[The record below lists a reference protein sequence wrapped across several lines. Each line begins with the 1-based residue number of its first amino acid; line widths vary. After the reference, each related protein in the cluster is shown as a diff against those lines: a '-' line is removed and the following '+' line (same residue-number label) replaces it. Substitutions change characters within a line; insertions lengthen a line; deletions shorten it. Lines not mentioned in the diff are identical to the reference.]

1 MRKIW
6 IAIVFVTICSFSA
19 AFGQLRVANNYG
31 QDLKITINGEKND
44 VPNKAIKN
52 FPIRGQKSVYLECA
66 TPSGKTFFISK
77 EVSRSGA
84 VTVEP
89 GDNSAV
95 ISQSSQSVVVTTTN
109 LPVANSSGPSPLDAI
124 LKGSGQQ
131 PAVQTSSTQ
140 TVTEVRST
148 YVPTPQTT
156 MPTQSQINL
165 ELIKVVY
172 TGAERFKVFSDMGNG
187 QWQGLEFRGKAK
199 ADSIQDN
206 AKNEYTLSVQKDR
219 DIHIGVVF
227 NPEDAINIYGE
238 LRKRVNRSDAVLY
251 INEGDIKKM
260 STDEKKAIKIKFMAK
275 DYKLF
280 FDPKDESNKVISI
293 SYNETSRKFLAPI
306 GQFYLKASCTNTA
319 TGMFYPTVYIPVH
332 VAVGDGAVIINTEQI
347 KRATSGA
354 DLNLKWSNLQ

>member
-1 MRKIW
+1 MKRLVIF
-6 IAIVFVTICSFSA
+6 FVLFMIMCGFSI
-19 AFGQLRVANNYG
+19 AFGQLKVGNNFG
-31 QDLKITINGEKND
+31 QNLKITINGEKND
-44 VPNKAIKN
+44 VPDKAIKT
-52 FPIRGQKSVYLECA
+52 FSIRGQKSVYLEC
-66 TPSGKTFFISK
+66 TMTNGKTFFISK

-109 LPVANSSGPSPLDAI
+109 IPVTNSSGASPLDAI
-124 LKGSGQQ
+124 LKGGGQQ
-131 PAVQTSSTQ
+131 PVAQTSSTQ
-140 TVTEVRST
+140 TT
-148 YVPTPQTT
+148 YVSTQQTT
-156 MPTQSQINL
+156 MPAQNQISL

-206 AKNEYTLSVQKDR
+206 AKNEYTLLVQKDR

-238 LRKRVNRSDAVLY
+238 LRKRVNRNDAVLY

-260 STDEKKAIKIKFMAK
+260 STNEKKAIKIKFLAK

-280 FDPKDESNKVISI
+280 FDPKDEDNKVISI

-306 GQFYLKASCTNTA
+306 GQFYLKTSCTNTA

-332 VAVGDGAVIINTEQI
+332 VASGDGVVIINTEQV